1 MSFSYYL
8 CNVFHLETRPKIRKK
23 GENNEFNGLKIMNN
37 DEIRAWKTQSI
48 KHKIAQVLIQ
58 DGMPFRFSPA
68 EGIVFFA
75 DKEYVD
81 RLIYRLM
88 TSYNVS
94 LEPIIK
100 LYNK

>member
-1 MSFSYYL
+1 M
-8 CNVFHLETRPKIRKK
+8 N
-23 GENNEFNGLKIMNN
+23 NNEIK
-37 DEIRAWKTQSI
+37 AWKTQSI

-58 DGMPFRFSPA
+58 DGMQFRFSPTD
-68 EGIVFFA
+68 GIVFSA

-88 TSYNVS
+88 TCYNVS
-94 LEPIIK
+94 LKPIIK

>member
-1 MSFSYYL
+1 
-8 CNVFHLETRPKIRKK
+8 
-23 GENNEFNGLKIMNN
+23 MNN
-37 DEIRAWKTQSI
+37 NKIKVWKTQSI

-58 DGMPFRFSPA
+58 DGIQFRFSST
-68 EGIVFFA
+68 EGIVFSA

-88 TSYNVS
+88 TCYNVS
-94 LEPIIK
+94 LKPIIR